1 MEQTSM
7 HIDRTIID
15 AILGGR
21 LTPGMRLGEQDLA
34 TLFNVSRTTV
44 RQSLTRLEARGL
56 VQVTARRGWFVVE
69 PSVEEA
75 TAAFHARRAIESG
88 ILNTIEAID
97 QHAIATLR
105 QHIVRQR
112 EAIASGDVASRSHL
126 LADFHVCLAET
137 LGFHPLLDIL
147 SDLTARTLLFEALY
161 QSTPDAACSC
171 DEHEQIVDRLAAG
184 DYSGASR
191 EMITHIDHIEAD
203 LASRIKH
210 APQLDLREAL
220 QIPLTKT

>member
-1 MEQTSM
+1 MDQRWM
-7 HIDRTIID
+7 HIDRTIVE

-21 LTPGMRLGEQDLA
+21 LKPGMRLGEQELA
-34 TLFNVSRTTV
+34 ALFNVSRTIV
-44 RQSLTRLEARGL
+44 RQALTRLEARGL
-56 VQVTARRGWFVVE
+56 VQVTARQGWFVVE

-75 TAAFHARRAIESG
+75 TAAFQARRAIESG
-88 ILNTIEAID
+88 ILSTIKAID
-97 QHAIATLR
+97 PRAIATLR
-105 QHIVRQR
+105 EHLARER

-147 SDLTARTLLFEALY
+147 SDLTARSLLFEALY

-171 DEHEQIVDRLAAG
+171 DEHEHIVDLLAAG
-184 DYSGASR
+184 DHHGAAR
-191 EMITHIDHIEAD
+191 EMITHIDHIERGLTA
-203 LASRIKH
+203 RIKH

-220 QIPLTKT
+220 QIPLPKT